1 MRDEIFLAPFVKCH
15 CFFLTVRF
23 QRPVKCL
30 VQMYAIVSRVAVG
43 AESDCHSVQFRAL
56 AERPLVDVMLMQIFT
71 KSVTDIA
78 LVWFLLENRHNA
90 SEYFHSCP
98 LCVFL
103 LPLQH

>member
-23 QRPVKCL
+23 QRLIKCF
-30 VQMYAIVSRVAVG
+30 VQMYAIVSCVAVG
-43 AESDCHSVQFRAL
+43 TEHDRHSVQFRAL
-56 AERPLVDVMLMQIFT
+56 AEHSLVNVMLVQICA

-90 SEYFHSCP
+90 SEYFHS
-98 LCVFL
+98 
-103 LPLQH
+103 